1 MNPFY
6 RLAPFIQE
14 YIYRNHWDELRDV
27 QVRAIAEILDYPGHV
42 LIAAGTASG
51 KTEAAFFPMLT
62 KLTQQPCNSF
72 GVLYI
77 GPLKALIN
85 DQFSRIQNL
94 LEEAEFP
101 IYAWHGDR
109 AQSEK
114 NRALKNPRG
123 VLQITPEALE
133 GLLMNRAGDAR
144 RMFQELEFIVIDE
157 LHAFMGTDRG
167 LQLQCQLVRIDRLVK
182 RKIRRIGLS
191 ATINDYTAACTWLD
205 AGSKLGTSL
214 IESAVGGRK
223 LNLAMQH
230 YTLPVSPESKEK
242 ETQLLYNYLY
252 QQVKGQKSL
261 VFTNSRM
268 ESEITANALSEI
280 AAQNRA
286 PECFY
291 VHHGSVSKALREEA
305 ETALKDDE
313 KQAVAI
319 ATRTLELGIDL
330 GSLDRVVQLG
340 APYSCSSFVQRLG
353 RTGRRGTPAVMRFIT
368 KSSLENE
375 VEFDSVPWELI
386 QNIAIVQLY
395 LEERWVEPFYHKR
408 CPYSVLFHQL
418 LSALMQKEQSA
429 KELARNVLTLPAFEH
444 IPLSDSLELMKY
456 MLSQEMIE
464 KTENGG
470 LLPGLKGERLTNH
483 YSFLSVFADTS
494 GWRVVY
500 MQREIGEID
509 TIPEVDAVIVLAGK
523 SWRVSEID
531 EQRKKAYVVPAK
543 GKAKSKWSSGGVEI
557 HDRIVQRMQKVLLE
571 EKAYPY
577 LLPEASEALRK
588 SRDFAAK
595 LNMKNVYTPVG
606 DKGVL
611 LHPWFGTRKIQTIL
625 YLLKKTL
632 KEELKV
638 QSISL
643 VQDGMGIHVVSEWP
657 AETFVIKLVEKLKEV
672 KEVDLI
678 CDAPPLPCDRYD
690 SFVPE
695 VLLKK
700 AFVYDHLDI
709 AGVSQWAISFQDNY
723 KL

>member
-27 QVRAIAEILDYPGHV
+27 QVKAISEILDSYGHV

-62 KLTQQPCNSF
+62 KLAQNNNESF

-85 DQFSRIQNL
+85 DQFSRIQDL
-94 LEEAEFP
+94 LEEADFP

-144 RMFQELEFIVIDE
+144 RMFQDLEFIVIDE

-167 LQLQCQLVRIDRLVK
+167 LQLQCQLVRIDRLVG

-191 ATINDYTAACTWLD
+191 ATINDYSAACEWLD
-205 AGSKLGTSL
+205 GGSQLGTAL
-214 IESAVGGRK
+214 VESSMGGRK

-230 YTLPVSPESKEK
+230 YVLSHDPKKREK
-242 ETQLLYNYLY
+242 EILQLNSYLY
-252 QQVKGQKSL
+252 QQVRGQKSI

-268 ESEITANALSEI
+268 ESELTAGALTEL
-280 AAQNRA
+280 AAQRKE

-305 ETALKDDE
+305 EAALKSDE
-313 KQAVAI
+313 KAATAI

-330 GSLDRVVQLG
+330 GGLDRVIQLG
-340 APYSCSSFVQRLG
+340 APNTCSSFVQRLG

-368 KSSLENE
+368 KNQTEGE
-375 VEFDSVPWELI
+375 AEFEDIPWELI

-395 LEERWVEPFYHKR
+395 LEERWVEPFYQKR
-408 CPYSVLFHQL
+408 CPYSVLFHQF
-418 LSALMQKEQSA
+418 LSALMQKEQTPR
-429 KELARNVLTLPAFEH
+429 ELARSILTMPAFRCVS
-444 IPLSDSLELMKY
+444 PSDGLELLKH
-456 MLSQEMIE
+456 MLSQDIVE
-464 KTENGG
+464 KTEKGG
-470 LLPGLKGERLTNH
+470 LIPGLKGERLTSH
-483 YSFLSVFADTS
+483 YSFLSVFADDS
-494 GWRVVY
+494 GWRVIY

-509 TIPEVDAVIVLAGK
+509 AMPEVDAVIVLAGK

-531 EQRKKAYVVPAK
+531 EQHKKAYVVPSK
-543 GKAKSKWSSGGVEI
+543 GKTKNSWMGGYVEI
-557 HDRIVQRMQKVLLE
+557 HDRIVQRMKRVLIE
-571 EKAYPY
+571 DTVYPY
-577 LLPEASEALRK
+577 LLPEAAEALRLARK
-588 SRDFAAK
+588 HIAK
-595 LNMKNVYTPVG
+595 LDLEKNYTAVG
-606 DKGVL
+606 EKAIM
-611 LHPWFGTRKIQTIL
+611 LHPWLGTRKMQTLL
-625 YLLKKTL
+625 YLLKHTFKEDLEVQYVSLARGGMAIHIVSEIPAEGFLADFTEKIKGL
-632 KEELKV
+632 DEEL
-638 QSISL
+638 
-643 VQDGMGIHVVSEWP
+643 
-657 AETFVIKLVEKLKEV
+657 
-672 KEVDLI
+672 LI
-678 CDAPPLPCDRYD
+678 ADAVPTIFDRYD
-690 SFVPE
+690 PFVPE
-695 VLLKK
+695 ALLKK

-709 AGVSQWAISFQDNY
+709 PGIYEWANGN
-723 KL
+723 